1 MADAHSHPYYHSCLS
16 FGRAGW
22 NLDDVCV
29 QTMTLHYGPGCRTFQ
44 TAPHI
49 NQIHMSGVWTPS
61 IVVDG
66 HMAAHSHRYH
76 YRCFP
81 IFGIGRADWN
91 PRQCKC
97 ANHATYAIAQT
108 VEPFKLHLTSL
119 SYICKVFEHHQ
130 HQLMWMGIWLHTHTV
145 TTTTY
150 VSPDL
155 GELAEILGD
164 VSVQTM
170 SLRYGWCCRS
180 FQTASHNNSIHT
192 SGVWASSNFLD

>member
-1 MADAHSHPYYHSCLS
+1 MMYVCKPWHYTMVQAVEPFKLHPISIKYTCQVFEHRQLLLM
-16 FGRAGW
+16 GIW
-22 NLDDVCV
+22 
-29 QTMTLHYGPGCRTFQ
+29 LHT
-44 TAPHI
+44 
-49 NQIHMSGVWTPS
+49 
-61 IVVDG
+61 
-66 HMAAHSHRYH
+66 HRYH

-81 IFGIGRADWN
+81 RFGIGRADWN

-155 GELAEILGD
+155 GEFAEILGD

-180 FQTASHNNSIHT
+180 FQTASHNNSILI
-192 SGVWASSNFLD
+192 SGVWALSNFLD